1 MKAESNV
8 IEIGEYKYEDIQ
20 GLNIPKDVN
29 YLDKFFKSTPCKVT
43 EIKDNKVRA
52 ENTSYAGIIQLD
64 KTRIHFSTKVKSN
77 LFYMLSFL
85 KDEKEFHFDSDIII
99 DIKEGQ
105 NFFDILGRLF
115 LNELEEIF
123 KKGFYK
129 KYVRKEENL
138 SFLKG
143 KMLFSKQ
150 LINDIRK
157 TPKFYC
163 SYEDLTYDNL
173 ENQIVLKATAL
184 LIPLIRFNDKIK
196 SELIRYRYILNEEVI
211 LRNVLP
217 EECNRVQYNK
227 LNECYEPIIQFSRAV
242 LQYHFIRSAHKGA
255 SKGFNFIVNMNI
267 TASKGGSSLYQDKFS
282 NTIEQFRF
290 KLIYDTINEI
300 INRQLKD
307 ITSICVSCINKWGH
321 ENNLYIYL
329 DNIEDD
335 KIIYT
340 IKDFTSKIDN
350 NPFVYNFAVEIE
362 PYSCTN
368 PPNFKTEEE
377 NLQYL
382 QACID
387 FEASNLLGNYNFIV
401 NDIPDTKIGINE
413 TLEFYVQSSGINKI
427 FYDSTFLF
435 DIDTKSGLINFT
447 PDKSDVGN
455 YTIWI
460 SVKDFLNEEIYK
472 SFNLEIEE

>member
-255 SKGFNFIVNMNI
+255 SKGFNFIVNMNRVYEDFI
-267 TASKGGSSLYQDKFS
+267 TEIVKELINEDPVFTDYIVEAQKRFDSLVKEREVVTKPDVILRKKNSSEYPLLIDTKYKRQENNADYYQVIAYALAIK
-282 NTIEQFRF
+282 TVETCL
-290 KLIYDTINEI
+290 LIYPATDEKDDIRELTIDRECFELE
-300 INRQLKD
+300 RPD
-307 ITSICVSCINKWGH
+307 IK
-321 ENNLYIYL
+321 
-329 DNIEDD
+329 
-335 KIIYT
+335 IYT
-340 IKDFTSKIDN
+340 IR
-350 NPFVYNFAVEIE
+350 V
-362 PYSCTN
+362 
-368 PPNFKTEEE
+368 
-377 NLQYL
+377 NLFL
-382 QACID
+382 D
-387 FEASNLLGNYNFIV
+387 ES
-401 NDIPDTKIGINE
+401 
-413 TLEFYVQSSGINKI
+413 LEFKEYIGKI
-427 FYDSTFLF
+427 KEGVKDQ
-435 DIDTKSGLINFT
+435 LIN
-447 PDKSDVGN
+447 
-455 YTIWI
+455 Y
-460 SVKDFLNEEIYK
+460 L
-472 SFNLEIEE
+472 

>member
-143 KMLFSKQ
+143 KMFFSKQ

-255 SKGFNFIVNMNI
+255 SKGFNFIVNMNRVYEDFI
-267 TASKGGSSLYQDKFS
+267 TEIVKELINEDPAFTDYIVEAQKRFDSLVKEREVVTKPDVILRKKNSSEYPLLIDTKYKRQENNADYYQVIAYALAIK
-282 NTIEQFRF
+282 TVETCL
-290 KLIYDTINEI
+290 LIYPATDEKDDIRELTIDRECFELE
-300 INRQLKD
+300 RPD
-307 ITSICVSCINKWGH
+307 IK
-321 ENNLYIYL
+321 
-329 DNIEDD
+329 
-335 KIIYT
+335 IYT
-340 IKDFTSKIDN
+340 IR
-350 NPFVYNFAVEIE
+350 V
-362 PYSCTN
+362 
-368 PPNFKTEEE
+368 
-377 NLQYL
+377 NLFL
-382 QACID
+382 D
-387 FEASNLLGNYNFIV
+387 ES
-401 NDIPDTKIGINE
+401 
-413 TLEFYVQSSGINKI
+413 LEFKEYIGKI
-427 FYDSTFLF
+427 KEGVKDQ
-435 DIDTKSGLINFT
+435 LIN
-447 PDKSDVGN
+447 
-455 YTIWI
+455 Y
-460 SVKDFLNEEIYK
+460 L
-472 SFNLEIEE
+472 